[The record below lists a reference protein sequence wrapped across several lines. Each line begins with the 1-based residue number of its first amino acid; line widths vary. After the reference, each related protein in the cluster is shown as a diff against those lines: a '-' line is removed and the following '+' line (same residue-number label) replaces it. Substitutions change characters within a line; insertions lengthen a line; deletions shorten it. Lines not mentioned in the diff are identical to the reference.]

1 MDILECIIL
10 LGNDETNII
19 YSYIQPSTLALLS
32 KPLYIKHHK
41 NILVKTTDRDYN
53 GFIRDTL
60 RNKRDFIFKYI
71 AQEHFNTWN
80 TWRIYKF
87 QNSIYNNYVS
97 FLLQF
102 CIDTNSQKCRQHIL
116 DIKTNK
122 TNKTNKNNSEIEKR
136 HKNVSTKHT
145 LWIK

>member
-1 MDILECIIL
+1 MDILERIL
-10 LGNDETNII
+10 LLGDDEKNII
-19 YSYIQPSTLALLS
+19 FSYIQPTTLALLS
-32 KPLYIKHHK
+32 KPLYIEHHK
-41 NILVKTTDRDYN
+41 NILMKTTHRDYS

-71 AQEHFNTWN
+71 AQEHFNIWN
-80 TWRIYKF
+80 AWRIYRF

-102 CIDTNSQKCRQHIL
+102 CIDTNSQKCRQIVL
-116 DIKTNK
+116 NNTNN
-122 TNKTNKNNSEIEKR
+122 TNNTNNSEIEKR
-136 HKNVSTKHT
+136 HKNVRTKHT